1 MPIYKGDTKID
12 VLYKGANI
20 SKVYKGGQL
29 VYEKLLPVDTV
40 LFENSTPGA
49 ENDFT
54 IPAGVK
60 AIFFEIRGAQ
70 GYGGSL
76 GGKVTGYIKVTPGDQ
91 FHFTTAYTANTDRIT
106 PAYNA
111 SDIRIPSLSTDWRD
125 QRIATAGGGGS
136 HSSRNAAGGIGG
148 YNATQGKPGYRG
160 DAGGFPGT
168 QTANGA
174 GGVGQPVSVGHFHNG
189 NAGGSSSLGAGFG
202 GAGISC
208 GYCGQT
214 GCGGAGWFPGGSGAG
229 DWNKNGGYAAGGGG
243 GASNVNSAY
252 IINPAYEDGVSKA
265 GYIKI
270 TVANI

>member
-29 VYEKLLPVDTV
+29 VYEKLLPVGTV

-60 AIFFEIRGAQ
+60 AIFFEIRGAK

-76 GGKVTGYIKVTPGDQ
+76 GGKVTGYIKVIPGDK

-111 SDIRIPSLSTDWRD
+111 SDIRIPSLSTDWQD

-148 YNATQGKPGYRG
+148 YKAT
-160 DAGGFPGT
+160 
-168 QTANGA
+168 
-174 GGVGQPVSVGHFHNG
+174 
-189 NAGGSSSLGAGFG
+189 
-202 GAGISC
+202 
-208 GYCGQT
+208 
-214 GCGGAGWFPGGSGAG
+214 
-229 DWNKNGGYAAGGGG
+229 
-243 GASNVNSAY
+243 
-252 IINPAYEDGVSKA
+252 
-265 GYIKI
+265 
-270 TVANI
+270 